1 MTNIIGILNQLRD
14 IVVKELLDHDV
25 TILAIR
31 IEENEGSRAA
41 RYVVHCKMDKW
52 FMTWA
57 EEYYHHREEFTENFD
72 KVYVPFLDGMVFA
85 LIDLEDQ

>member
-1 MTNIIGILNQLRD
+1 MTNIISILNHLKD

-31 IEENEGSRAA
+31 IEETEGSRAA
-41 RYVVHCKMDKW
+41 RYVVHCKMDEW

-57 EEYYHHREEFTENFD
+57 EEYYHHREEFTKDFD
-72 KVYVPFLDGMVFA
+72 KVYVPFLDGTVFA
-85 LIDLEDQ
+85 LEGR

>member
-1 MTNIIGILNQLRD
+1 MTNIIGILNHLRD

-31 IEENEGSRAA
+31 IEETVGSRAA
-41 RYVVHCKMDKW
+41 RYVVHCKMDEW

-57 EEYYHHREEFTENFD
+57 EKYYHREEFTENFD
-72 KVYVPFLDGMVFA
+72 KVYVPFLDGTVFA